1 MTSQPWAPTDYTVHS
16 ANRAHWSPTT
26 SCTVQS
32 VHCNRVGPT
41 GLHKIVLFSRIR
53 FTHSAAFLLTVLLL
67 LWGCCW
73 FHRALSSSTT
83 LCWFHRTLVVPP
95 LLVPP
100 HELWRRELTSGGD
113 CRSCYRIRERCL
125 GNFLISLIIGKVEIV
140 KYSYTK
146 ERSYRR
152 DGGDAAAYCSHQF
165 LPFKQDSVH
174 AWPVQPRFTPQIA
187 WIAQKFQDISKQ
199 VTFTP
204 RNMQLVIEFLCR
216 LSQVTSLWI

>member
-1 MTSQPWAPTDYTVHS
+1 MCTSAHS
-16 ANRAHWSPTT
+16 AHSAYSAIRAHWSPTT
-26 SCTVQS
+26 LCTVQS

-41 GLHKIVLFSRIR
+41 GLHKIVLFSGIR

-67 LWGCCW
+67 LWSC
-73 FHRALSSSTT
+73 
-83 LCWFHRTLVVPP
+83 CWFHRTLVVPP

-125 GNFLISLIIGKVEIV
+125 GNFLISLIGRVEIV
-140 KYSYTK
+140 KYSYMK

-152 DGGDAAAYCSHQF
+152 DGGDAAAYCSHQI
-165 LPFKQDSVH
+165 LPFKQDSGHV
-174 AWPVQPRFTPQIA
+174 WPVHPRFTPQIA
-187 WIAQKFQDISKQ
+187 WRAQKFQNLSKQ

-204 RNMQLVIEFLCR
+204 RNM
-216 LSQVTSLWI
+216 